1 MTALVLMCTAAS
13 AQNFLENLGNRVKN
27 NIKYKVENKVN
38 QAVDEA
44 IDKVTDPNSY
54 KDADKQGKDKKGK
67 KGKNG
72 ENVEEES
79 GDAQDAKAAG
89 WTCPDCGKKGNSGK
103 FCAECGAK
111 KPEAGP
117 ASWTCS
123 QCGAAGNTGKFCNE
137 CGAKADGTKANA
149 KAASE
154 WNKFDFVPGDEV
166 VFYDQ
171 LIGEKLGE
179 FPSQWELIDGEAEI
193 QKVGGENVIALLN
206 DTRIMPLIE
215 PMWNYLPEVYTIE
228 FDYYEFY
235 EDEGDDYGRLQFKIM
250 PSSEHNLT
258 WELFE
263 VYFDNYITKSNHVA
277 WQDDSKVIVTHA
289 DGNAITTGQGYS
301 NDNKLEA
308 VEFNKWHHISL
319 SVNKRAIKVYYD
331 QTRVANIPNYKNPK
345 GGFFGFVYTGGRT
358 EQPAYIKNIRFAK
371 GAVPLYD
378 RMMTDGKFVTYGI
391 TFDVGKAVIKP
402 ESMGEINRIVALMN
416 ENPSLKF
423 EVQGHTDSTGNAAS
437 NQKLSEERAN
447 AIVAK
452 LVEMGIAKD
461 RLTAVGKGQTNPI
474 AGNDTDEGRAK
485 NRRVEFIKK

>member
-1 MTALVLMCTAAS
+1 MIAALVLMSTAAS

-38 QAVDEA
+38 QSVNNA
-44 IDKVTDPNSY
+44 IDKALDPNTY
-54 KDADKQGKDKKGK
+54 NEADAQEKEGKKDKKGK
-67 KGKNG
+67 KTD
-72 ENVEEES
+72 EVQETP
-79 GDAQDAKAAG
+79 AATG
-89 WTCPDCGKKGNSGK
+89 WDCPDCGKKGNSGK

-171 LIGEKLGE
+171 QIGEKLGE

-206 DTRIMPLIE
+206 DSRIMPLIE
-215 PMWNYLPEVYTIE
+215 PIWNYLPEVYTLE

-235 EDEGDDYGRLQFKIM
+235 EDEGDDYGRLYFKIM

-263 VYFDNYITKSNHVA
+263 VYFDNYITRGNHVT
-277 WQDDSKVIVTHA
+277 WKDDSKVIVTHA

-308 VEFNKWHHISL
+308 VEFNKWHHISI
-319 SVNKRAIKVYYD
+319 SVNKRAVKVYYD

-345 GGFFGFVYTGGRT
+345 GGFFGFVYSGGRT

-416 ENPSLKF
+416 ENPALKF

-452 LVEMGIAKD
+452 LVELGIAKD
-461 RLTAVGKGQTNPI
+461 RLTAVGKGQTSPI

-485 NRRVEFIKK
+485 NRRVEFVKK